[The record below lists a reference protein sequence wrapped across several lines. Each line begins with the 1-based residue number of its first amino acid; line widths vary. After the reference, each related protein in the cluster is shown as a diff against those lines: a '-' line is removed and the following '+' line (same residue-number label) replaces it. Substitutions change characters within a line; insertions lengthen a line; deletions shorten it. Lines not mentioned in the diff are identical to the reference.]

1 MGAIAG
7 VRPHRRA
14 TARDELIAEVAGM
27 RRAMAPRAPIEGG
40 MAVAYDGSI
49 ALAHGGSHGPA
60 GESVLQ
66 PLVDESGTLWLVA
79 DGEPSNADELRLEL
93 VAAGHDFRSA
103 CGAEVI
109 VHLYEQG
116 GIGALER
123 LAGSFAFALWDRERQ
138 ELLLGRD
145 RFGSRPLYVT
155 ERAGVVAFASEV
167 RALHQGSP
175 PDPAGIAAFLT
186 LGYLPE
192 PVTVTRDVRAVPA
205 GTIMRVRDG
214 RMYEE
219 RFWEEAAAL
228 PTGDRATDDAHLGWM
243 LRESV
248 ESAIAGEDAIGV
260 LADDGMAS
268 AALLALVRPLLGRG
282 LRTHAFRFVAAE
294 DERSERGGW
303 RTRRRR
309 SSDATRA
316 VAEWF
321 GADHHQHLVTPQMLE
336 AAICSTADVDQPSIG
351 APLTQLGAAAMSAA
365 GERVWLSSL
374 ASPGLLGPSPRGV
387 VSWLWWAGQRASTRM
402 LVRAG
407 LRALGRLRP
416 FGQAA
421 QRAGSLDRRDSVAAA
436 YLAEGCVLA
445 PQALATVLRPEVL
458 DEAGTSFDAVAH
470 LDAQVTHAPGP
481 PCVLPPRSAQ
491 AALDRALAAI
501 ELGGPVISGALRDAE
516 RMATAQGLAMR
527 TPFLDHRLFEW
538 VTTGAASDDSAPLLR
553 VVGSAIPTMTMPRGA
568 RPGPPLDAWMRGP
581 LRPTIEAR
589 VFADDPEGLFSTRGL
604 DRLWS
609 AFLAGQVEWRGVWA
623 LALARGWIA
632 ARRGSG
638 AGRRLDHPI
647 GSRVAA

>member
-7 VRPHRRA
+7 VRPHQRE
-14 TARDELIAEVAGM
+14 TAREELIAEVAAM
-27 RRAMAPRAPIEGG
+27 RRLMAPRAPIEGG
-40 MAVAYDGSI
+40 MAVAYDASI
-49 ALAHGGSHGPA
+49 ALAHGGSRGPA

-79 DGEPSNADELRLEL
+79 DGEPSNAAALRLEL
-93 VAAGHDFRSA
+93 VAAGHEFRSA

-145 RFGSRPLYVT
+145 RFGSRPLYVS
-155 ERAGVVAFASEV
+155 ERGGVVAFASEV
-167 RALHQGSP
+167 RALRQGSA
-175 PDPAGIAAFLT
+175 PDPAGLAAFLT

-192 PVTVTRDVRAVPA
+192 PVTVMRDVRAVPA
-205 GTIMRVRDG
+205 GTIVRVRDG
-214 RMYEE
+214 RMHEE

-228 PTGDRATDDAHLGWM
+228 PSGDRATDDAHLGWL

-248 ESAIAGEDAIGV
+248 ESAIAGEDAVGV
-260 LADDGMAS
+260 LADDGLAS

-294 DERSERGGW
+294 DEPAAPRA
-303 RTRRRR
+303 RRR
-309 SSDATRA
+309 SRDAGRA

-321 GADHHQHLVTPQMLE
+321 GADHHQHLVTPRMLE
-336 AAICSTADVDQPSIG
+336 DAISSTADVDQPSIG
-351 APLTQLGAAAMSAA
+351 APLAQLGAAAMNAA

-387 VSWLWWAGQRASTRM
+387 VSWLWWAGQHASTRM
-402 LVRAG
+402 LVRTG
-407 LRALGRLRP
+407 LRALARQRP
-416 FGQAA
+416 FGHAA
-421 QRAGSLDRRDSVAAA
+421 QLAGSLDHRDSVAAA
-436 YLAEGCVLA
+436 YLARGCVLA
-445 PQALATVLRPEVL
+445 PTALATVLRPEVL
-458 DEAGTSFDAVAH
+458 EDAGSAFDAVAH
-470 LDAQVTHAPGP
+470 LDAQVAHAPGP

-491 AALDRALAAI
+491 AALGRALAAI

-516 RMATAQGLAMR
+516 RMATSQGLAMR

-538 VTTGAASDDSAPLLR
+538 VTTGAAGDDSAPLLR
-553 VVGSAIPTMTMPRGA
+553 VVGSAMPRVTAQRGA
-568 RPGPPLDAWMRGP
+568 RPEPPLDAWMRGP
-581 LRPTIEAR
+581 LRPAIEAR
-589 VFADDPEGLFSTRGL
+589 VFADDPEGLFSPRGL

-609 AFLAGQVEWRGVWA
+609 AFLAGHTEWRGVWA
-623 LALARGWIA
+623 LALARGWITAQRGCGA
-632 ARRGSG
+632 ARRFDQPLG
-638 AGRRLDHPI
+638 
-647 GSRVAA
+647 RVAA

>member
-7 VRPHRRA
+7 VRPHQRE
-14 TARDELIAEVAGM
+14 TAREDLIAEVAGM
-27 RRAMAPRAPIEGG
+27 RRVMAPRAPIEGG
-40 MAVAYDGSI
+40 MAVAYDASI
-49 ALAHGGSHGPA
+49 ALAHGGSRGPA

-66 PLVDESGTLWLVA
+66 PLVDERGTLWLVA
-79 DGEPSNADELRLEL
+79 DGEPSNAAALRLEL
-93 VAAGHDFRSA
+93 VAAGHEFRSA

-167 RALHQGSP
+167 RALHQGAA
-175 PDPAGIAAFLT
+175 PDPAGLAAFLT

-205 GTIMRVRDG
+205 GTIVRVREG

-228 PTGDRATDDAHLGWM
+228 PSGDRATDDAHLGWL

-294 DERSERGGW
+294 DDPAD
-303 RTRRRR
+303 RRRWR
-309 SSDATRA
+309 SRRSRDAGRSIA
-316 VAEWF
+316 DWF
-321 GADHHQHLVTPQMLE
+321 GADHHQHLVTPRMLE
-336 AAICSTADVDQPSIG
+336 DSISRTADVDQPSIG
-351 APLTQLGAAAMSAA
+351 APLTQLGAAAMRAA

-374 ASPGLLGPSPRGV
+374 ASPGLLGPAPRGV

-402 LVRAG
+402 LVRTG
-407 LRALGRLRP
+407 LRTLGRLRP
-416 FGQAA
+416 YGQAA
-421 QRAGSLDRRDSVAAA
+421 QLAGSLDHRDSVAAA
-436 YLAEGCVLA
+436 YLADGCVLA
-445 PQALATVLRPEVL
+445 PQALAAVLRPDVL
-458 DEAGTSFDAVAH
+458 EEAGTSFDAVAH
-470 LDAQVTHAPGP
+470 LDFQVAHAPGP
-481 PCVLPPRSAQ
+481 PV
-491 AALDRALAAI
+491 
-501 ELGGPVISGALRDAE
+501 
-516 RMATAQGLAMR
+516 
-527 TPFLDHRLFEW
+527 
-538 VTTGAASDDSAPLLR
+538 
-553 VVGSAIPTMTMPRGA
+553 
-568 RPGPPLDAWMRGP
+568 
-581 LRPTIEAR
+581 
-589 VFADDPEGLFSTRGL
+589 
-604 DRLWS
+604 
-609 AFLAGQVEWRGVWA
+609 
-623 LALARGWIA
+623 
-632 ARRGSG
+632 
-638 AGRRLDHPI
+638 
-647 GSRVAA
+647 RVAAAIGTSGTRSGIGGNRTRRSGHFRCVA